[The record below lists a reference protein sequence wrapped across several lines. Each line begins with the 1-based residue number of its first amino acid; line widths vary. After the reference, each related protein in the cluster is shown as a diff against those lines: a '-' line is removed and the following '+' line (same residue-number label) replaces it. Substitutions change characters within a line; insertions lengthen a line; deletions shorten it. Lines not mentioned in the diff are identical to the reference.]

1 MTRTYEFKLREG
13 VTFHDG
19 EPFTADAVKANLD
32 RIRDP
37 EVASPRFFLFEM
49 ISDVEVVDEYTVR
62 ITTEYPFAPLLA
74 HLSHN
79 GGAMVSPKS
88 IEADYAAMEV
98 EQEAGSVISQ
108 NPVGTGYF
116 KFDSWDPGA

>member
-1 MTRTYEFKLREG
+1 MNSNLRES
-13 VTFHDG
+13 VQFHDG
-19 EPFTADAVKANLD
+19 EPFNADAVKANLD
-32 RIRDP
+32 RIRDS

-79 GGAMVSPKS
+79 GGGNCKP
-88 IEADYAAMEV
+88 E
-98 EQEAGSVISQ
+98 
-108 NPVGTGYF
+108 NN
-116 KFDSWDPGA
+116 